1 MRIPLGF
8 LGLFSALLGGFFI
21 NGGHLGLLWHPGEFV
36 IIFGSAVTIFLISN
50 PIETVKQTGLS
61 LKLLIKPLYTEEK
74 TTQTLQLMTELL
86 VILKNNGNSDLA
98 VHISN
103 PLTSA
108 VFKKYELV
116 LSDNDALNFIVDN
129 FNLLESGGDKLE
141 AHQLEAI
148 LEQEIE
154 LYHHE
159 QMIPVKAIT
168 ALTEV
173 MPSFGIIAA
182 VMGMNI
188 TMMYIDQEPL
198 IIGEKIGAALYGTLL
213 GIFFAYGIFYPIAYV
228 LTKMADQK
236 RDYLTVILSFIMS
249 VREKHNL
256 FIAAEIA
263 RKKVLPAKRISREDL
278 RNKVASI
285 SKGQ

>member
-8 LGLFSALLGGFFI
+8 LGLFAALLGGFFI
-21 NGGHLGLLWHPGEFV
+21 NGGHIGLLWHPGEVV
-36 IIFGSAVTIFLISN
+36 IIFGSAIAIFLISN
-50 PIETVKQTGLS
+50 PIETVKKTGTS

-86 VILKNNGNSDLA
+86 VVLKNGGVTELA
-98 VHISN
+98 EHISN
-103 PLTSA
+103 PLTSSI
-108 VFKKYELV
+108 FKKYELV

-129 FNLLESGGDKLE
+129 FNLLASGGDKLE

-154 LYHHE
+154 LYYHE
-159 QMIPVKAIT
+159 EMTPIKAIT
-168 ALTEV
+168 SLTEV

-188 TMMYIDQEPL
+188 TMMYIDQPPL

-213 GIFFAYGIFYPIAYV
+213 GIFLAYGIFYPIAYN
-228 LTKMADQK
+228 LTKCADK
-236 RDYLTVILSFIMS
+236 KKDYLTVILSFIMS

-263 RKKVLPAKRISREDL
+263 RKKVLPTKRISRDDL